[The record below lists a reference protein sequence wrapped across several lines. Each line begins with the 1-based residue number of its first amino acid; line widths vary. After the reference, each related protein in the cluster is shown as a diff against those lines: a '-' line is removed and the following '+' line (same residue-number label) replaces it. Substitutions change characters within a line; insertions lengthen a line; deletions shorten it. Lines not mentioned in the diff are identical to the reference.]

1 MTACRGAPRVL
12 SPFGIF
18 SLWLSPSISAATDL
32 SPGTEIIIGGERRT
46 VKSAGTAAT
55 APTKVFINVS
65 TGPWLDFPA
74 GTPNL
79 PVHSAEGC
87 DARREAHFYRV

>member
-1 MTACRGAPRVL
+1 VFLELKEPQPLGTLVARTSPPAFPGISGRQLRDSERVTIWELEPAP
-12 SPFGIF
+12 G
-18 SLWLSPSISAATDL
+18 PS
-32 SPGTEIIIGGERRT
+32 
-46 VKSAGTAAT
+46 
-55 APTKVFINVS
+55 KVFINVS

-74 GTPNL
+74 DTTNL